1 MRLIELRLKNL
12 NSLKGEWHIDFA
24 DSAFINEGIFAIT
37 GQTGAGKTTILDAI
51 CLALYGE
58 TPRINNIS
66 KSSNEVMTRQT
77 AECFAEVV
85 IDLNGTQYRCR
96 WGQRRAYGKADGNL
110 QDATH
115 EIALLKPKTVDN
127 NHADSKNDKLKGDEI
142 LESKLS
148 RTKEKIIELTH
159 MDFQQFTRSILL
171 AQGSFSAFL
180 KAKADERADIL
191 EKITGTDIY
200 ATISTHVFEKKRA
213 EEEVLNKLQFGL
225 EGLTL
230 LDADEEALINE
241 KLTAHQAAQTEQQQQ
256 YQRLQAQITWLDT
269 VAELEKNV
277 GNYEK
282 EVAAA
287 KQAQADFIPTA
298 KRLNAANKALE
309 IDSQYSQLIYNRDTV
324 TRLQKDQQALTHQLP
339 QQEKRLAHAVNTLKT
354 ADAHTQSA
362 NDALQNALPKIAQ
375 ARKLDAAIAQQ
386 MQVLDVNQQRKQA
399 ITTNTQRLHQEI
411 ENHTVQ
417 FNQDK
422 AQLAMIEKHL
432 SDAAALHDID
442 TDAANFDSHGSRL
455 KALLQDN
462 ATLAVDK
469 VNHYNLIEQ
478 YQTNLDKCQQQ
489 QDSAKAQIA
498 KAREEL
504 TALQDKQAGLT
515 KEQSLADIRAEQ
527 EQLEHISS
535 QIEQVSFKIQQID
548 ALALQINKI
557 NTTLPAINN
566 AVTKMAAAISDNET
580 AIVDAK
586 ERRQDKQKLLDS
598 WQQMASLEH
607 YISQLKAGEPCPL
620 CGALE
625 HPYSAHHP
633 VLNKEQSDVA
643 QTQQQISELD
653 TTINALEQ
661 TLSQQRIEYATTQN
675 QIKQLH
681 EQKNP
686 LYEQMKK
693 LCADSN
699 DLIQPLL
706 DKAYSNAI
714 AASINQ
720 LAQFGRDINLLSKQI
735 AADSTGSA
743 SSDLIKESLIK
754 DNLSLLDTIKAELA
768 KRRQHLKNT
777 LTQYD
782 ALSDELAKT
791 SKTIEIFEKQQ
802 YQLASDIHK
811 IKTDIQ
817 ISSLAL
823 EDIDKKICTNFAEL
837 TQLKDAISAILN
849 KYLAGKYELDGVTE
863 PAALQPLLASI
874 EQQIVLNETDYD
886 AHIQT
891 LRQQRSNLVQ
901 LKKQFNA
908 YKDEQQTLLSALSSA
923 TVQIETKQT
932 QLDKEEAELNSLLQA
947 ISDKTEALA
956 QLTAERRDIFAD
968 NIFSGNVPNIG
979 TDHSNINLN
988 PDAEET
994 RLRTVLEQAQSEQA
1008 AAQRQLDSAELTLK
1022 QLQQQQQQII
1032 DQLTNAT
1039 TALTTQENIFQAALA
1054 SSDFIDEAE
1063 FIRARLPAAE
1073 RHSLTEQQQQ
1083 INDALKQAQ
1092 SLLTQTMQA
1101 LAEKKAHPLTTA
1113 DRETLA
1119 DQQQLAQNEL
1129 QRLIESIG
1137 AMSQQL
1143 KDNEEKKGSQ
1153 QAQRQAIAQQKE
1165 TLQVWRQLNELI
1177 GSSSGKKYRTFAQGL
1192 TFDIM
1197 VIHANAQLHKMS
1209 DRYLLTRDDNNPLEL
1224 NVIDNYQG
1232 GEVRSTKNLSG
1243 GEGFIISLAL
1253 ALGLSQM
1260 ASHNIRVDSL
1270 FLDEGFGTLD
1280 EESLD
1285 IALDT
1290 LTSLQQE
1297 GKLIGVISHV
1307 QALKERILTQIQV
1320 TKLSGGYSKI
1330 TGQGCYHIAS

>member
-58 TPRINNIS
+58 TPRINSIS

-115 EIALLKPKTVDN
+115 EIALLKPKNVDN

-230 LDADEEALINE
+230 LEADEEALINK

-309 IDSQYSQLIYNRDTV
+309 IDSQFSQLIYNRDTV

-354 ADAHTQSA
+354 ADAHRQFA

-399 ITTNTQRLHQEI
+399 ITANTQRLHQEI
-411 ENHTVQ
+411 KAHKTCL
-417 FNQDK
+417 NQDK

-432 SDAAALHDID
+432 NDAADLHDID
-442 TDAANFDSHGSRL
+442 TDVANFDSHGSRL

-462 ATLAVDK
+462 ATLAAEK
-469 VNHYNLIEQ
+469 TNHYNHIEQ

-489 QDSAKAQIA
+489 QDVSNALIA

-504 TALQDKQAGLT
+504 AALQDKQAGLT

-527 EQLEHISS
+527 EQLEHTHS
-535 QIEQVSFKIQQID
+535 QIEQVGFKAQHIEALASQINQINTALPTIND
-548 ALALQINKI
+548 AL
-557 NTTLPAINN
+557 
-566 AVTKMAAAISDNET
+566 TKLAASITDNET
-580 AIVDAK
+580 LMADANN
-586 ERRQDKQKLLDS
+586 RRQDKQKLLDS
-598 WQQMASLEH
+598 WQQVASLER
-607 YISQLKAGEPCPL
+607 YITQLKDGDPCPL
-620 CGALE
+620 CGARE
-625 HPYSAHHP
+625 HPYSTHHP
-633 VLNKEQSDVA
+633 VLDKEQSDIA
-643 QTQQQISELD
+643 RTQEQISELD

-681 EQKNP
+681 EQKKP

-693 LCADSN
+693 LGADSN
-699 DLIQPLL
+699 DLIQPILA
-706 DKAYSNAI
+706 KTHSNAVT
-714 AASINQ
+714 ASINQ
-720 LAQFGRDINLLSKQI
+720 LGQIGIDMDLLSEQI
-735 AADSTGSA
+735 ADDST
-743 SSDLIKESLIK
+743 DCTLIKERLIK
-754 DNLSLLDTIKAELA
+754 DNLSLLDTIKAQLA
-768 KRRQHLKNT
+768 KRRQYLKNT

-802 YQLASDIHK
+802 YQLA
-811 IKTDIQ
+811 TDIYEIKSDTQ
-817 ISSLAL
+817 ISALAL
-823 EDIDKKICTNFAEL
+823 DAIEKKISTNFADL
-837 TQLKDAISAILN
+837 TQLKDAIVAILD

-874 EQQIVLNETDYD
+874 EQQIVLNETNYD

-923 TVQIETKQT
+923 TVQIDTKQA

-1022 QLQQQQQQII
+1022 QLQGQQQQLAE
-1032 DQLTNAT
+1032 QLTSAS
-1039 TALTTQENIFQAALA
+1039 TALTTQENIFKAALA
-1054 SSDFIDEAE
+1054 SSDFSDEAA
-1063 FIRARLPAAE
+1063 FMRARLPAAE
-1073 RHSLTEQQQQ
+1073 RHHLTEQQQQ
-1083 INDALKQAQ
+1083 INDTLKQAQ
-1092 SLLTQTMQA
+1092 SLLTQTMQT
-1101 LAEKKAHPLTTA
+1101 LAEKKANPLTTA

-1129 QRLIESIG
+1129 QRLIEAIG
-1137 AMSQQL
+1137 AMTQQL
-1143 KDNEEKKGSQ
+1143 KDNEEKKGNQ
-1153 QAQRQAIAQQKE
+1153 QAQRQAIAQQKD

-1197 VIHANAQLHKMS
+1197 VTHANAQLHKMS
-1209 DRYLLTRDDNNPLEL
+1209 DRYLLARDDNNPLEL

>member
-115 EIALLKPKTVDN
+115 EIALVTPKTDD
-127 NHADSKNDKLKGDEI
+127 DSNVVSKEDELKGDEI

-148 RTKEKIIELTH
+148 RTKEKIVELTR

-200 ATISTHVFEKKRA
+200 ATISTHVFERKRA
-213 EEEVLNKLQFGL
+213 EEEILNKLQFGL
-225 EGLTL
+225 DGLTL
-230 LDADEEALINE
+230 LDADEEALIKE
-241 KLTAHQAAQTEQQQQ
+241 KLTSHQTAKTQQQQQ
-256 YQRLQAQITWLDT
+256 YQRLQTQINWLDT

-277 GNYEK
+277 DNHQN
-282 EVAAA
+282 EVTAA
-287 KQAQADFIPTA
+287 KQAQTDFAPDA

-309 IDSQYSQLIYNRDTV
+309 IDSQYSQLTHDRNDV
-324 TRLQKDQQALTHQLP
+324 KRLQNEQQALNHQLP
-339 QQEKRLAHAVNTLKT
+339 QQEERLAHAVITLKA

-362 NDALQNALPKIAQ
+362 HDTLQITLPKIAH
-375 ARKLDAAIAQQ
+375 ARKLDGAIAQQ
-386 MQVLDVNQQRKQA
+386 MQVLNDQQQRKQRLA
-399 ITTNTQRLHQEI
+399 TNTQGLRQEI

-422 AQLAMIEKHL
+422 AQLATIEKYL
-432 SDAAALHDID
+432 IDAAALHDID

-462 ATLAVDK
+462 AALANEK
-469 VNHYNLIEQ
+469 IAHHQQSIQ
-478 YQTNLDKCQQQ
+478 YQTNLDQCQQQ
-489 QDSAKAQIA
+489 QDATNALIA
-498 KAREEL
+498 KAREALATLQKQQAAL
-504 TALQDKQAGLT
+504 TQT
-515 KEQSLADIRAEQ
+515 QSLAAIRDEQ
-527 EQLEHISS
+527 EQIEHTHS
-535 QIEQVSFKIQQID
+535 QIEQVSSKAQQIE
-548 ALALQINKI
+548 ALASQINKI
-557 NTTLPAINN
+557 NTALPTINDTL
-566 AVTKMAAAISDNET
+566 TKLAASITDNE
-580 AIVDAK
+580 ALMADAK
-586 ERRQDKQKLLDS
+586 DRRQDKQKLLDS
-598 WQQMASLEH
+598 WQQVASLER
-607 YISQLKAGEPCPL
+607 YITQLKEGVPCPL
-620 CGALE
+620 CGARE
-625 HPYSAHHP
+625 HPYGAHHP
-633 VLNKEQSDVA
+633 VLNKEPAEVA

-653 TTINALEQ
+653 TTINTLEQ
-661 TLSQQRIEYATTQN
+661 TISKQRIEYATTQN

-686 LYEQMKK
+686 LYEQIKK
-693 LCADSN
+693 LGADSN

-706 DKAYSNAI
+706 AKTYSNAVT
-714 AASINQ
+714 ASMTQ
-720 LAQFGRDINLLSKQI
+720 LGQIGIDMDLLTKR
-735 AADSTGSA
+735 ADDSTDSA
-743 SSDLIKESLIK
+743 LIKESLIK
-754 DNLSLLDTIKAELA
+754 DGLLLLETIKDQLSER
-768 KRRQHLKNT
+768 KQSLKDT
-777 LTQYD
+777 LTQHE

-791 SKTIEIFEKQQ
+791 NKTIETFEKQQ
-802 YQLASDIHK
+802 YQLA
-811 IKTDIQ
+811 TDIYEIKSNSQ
-817 ISSLAL
+817 ISTLAL
-823 EDIDKKICTNFAEL
+823 DAIEKKISTNFAEL
-837 TQLKDAISAILN
+837 TQLKDAILAILN
-849 KYLAGKYELDGVTE
+849 KYLAGKYELDAATK
-863 PAALQPLLASI
+863 PAALQPLLAI
-874 EQQIVLNETDYD
+874 IDQQVVLNKADYEVHLD
-886 AHIQT
+886 T
-891 LRQQRSNLVQ
+891 LRQQRSSLVQ
-901 LKKQFNA
+901 LKQQFTA
-908 YKDEQQTLLSALSSA
+908 YKNAQQNLITALSSI
-923 TVQIETKQT
+923 TVQIETKQA
-932 QLDKEEAELNSLLQA
+932 QLDKQKVELDDLLQA
-947 ISDKTEALA
+947 ITAKSEMLA

-968 NIFSGNVPNIG
+968 NIFVGNVPN
-979 TDHSNINLN
+979 TDNDNSNININ
-988 PDAEET
+988 PDAEEA
-994 RLRTVLEQAQSEQA
+994 RLRTVLEQAHSEQA
-1008 AAQRQLDSAELTLK
+1008 VAQRQLDSAELTLK
-1022 QLQQQQQQII
+1022 QLQRQQQLLAE
-1032 DQLTNAT
+1032 QLTTAS
-1039 TALTTQENIFQAALA
+1039 TALMTQEDIFKTALA
-1054 SSDFIDEAE
+1054 SSDFSDEAE
-1063 FIRARLPAAE
+1063 FMRARLPAAE
-1073 RHSLTEQQQQ
+1073 RHNLTEQQQQ
-1083 INDALKQAQ
+1083 INDTLKQAQ
-1092 SLLTQTMQA
+1092 SLLTQTLQA
-1101 LAEKKAHPLTTA
+1101 LAEKKANPLTTE
-1113 DRETLA
+1113 DRESLA
-1119 DQQQLAQNEL
+1119 EQQQLAQNEL
-1129 QRLIESIG
+1129 QRLIEAIG
-1137 AMSQQL
+1137 AMSQQF
-1143 KDNEEKKGSQ
+1143 KDNEEKKGNQ
-1153 QAQRQAIAQQKE
+1153 QAQRQAIAQQKD

-1197 VIHANAQLHKMS
+1197 VTHANAQLHKMS
-1209 DRYLLTRDDNNPLEL
+1209 DRYLLARDDNSPLEL

-1232 GEVRSTKNLSG
+1232 GERRSTKNLSG

-1320 TKLSGGYSKI
+1320 TKLSGGFSKI

>member
-58 TPRINNIS
+58 TPRINSIS

-115 EIALLKPKTVDN
+115 EIALLKPKNVDN

-287 KQAQADFIPTA
+287 KQAQADFAPDA

-339 QQEKRLAHAVNTLKT
+339 QQKADLVQALRTLKM
-354 ADAHTQSA
+354 ASAHTQSA

-399 ITTNTQRLHQEI
+399 ITANTQRLHQEI
-411 ENHTVQ
+411 KAHKTRL
-417 FNQDK
+417 NQDK

-432 SDAAALHDID
+432 NDAADLHDID
-442 TDAANFDSHGSRL
+442 TDVANFDSHGSRL

-462 ATLAVDK
+462 ATLAAEK
-469 VNHYNLIEQ
+469 TNHYNHIEQ
-478 YQTNLDKCQQQ
+478 YQTNFDKCQQQ
-489 QDSAKAQIA
+489 QDVSNALIA

-504 TALQDKQAGLT
+504 AALQDKQADLT
-515 KEQSLADIRAEQ
+515 KEQSLSAIRDEQ
-527 EQLEHISS
+527 EQIEHTYS
-535 QIEQVSFKIQQID
+535 QIEQVSFKAQQFE
-548 ALALQINKI
+548 ALASQINKI

-653 TTINALEQ
+653 TTLNALEQ

-681 EQKNP
+681 EQKKP

-754 DNLSLLDTIKAELA
+754 DNLSLLDTIKAQLA
-768 KRRQHLKNT
+768 KRRQYLKNT
-777 LTQYD
+777 LTQYE
-782 ALSDELAKT
+782 ALSDELSIANKA
-791 SKTIEIFEKQQ
+791 IETFEKQQ

-837 TQLKDAISAILN
+837 TTLKDAISAILN

-863 PAALQPLLASI
+863 PTALQPLLASI
-874 EQQIVLNETDYD
+874 KQQIVLNEADYD

-891 LRQQRSNLVQ
+891 LRQQRSNLVR

-908 YKDEQQTLLSALSSA
+908 DKNEQQTLLSALSSV

-932 QLDKEEAELNSLLQA
+932 QLDKEEAELESLLQA
-947 ISDKTEALA
+947 IIAKTKTLA

-968 NIFSGNVPNIG
+968 NTLNI
-979 TDHSNINLN
+979 DADNSNIH
-988 PDAEET
+988 PDDMET
-994 RLRTVLEQAQSEQA
+994 RLRTVLEQAHSKQA

-1022 QLQQQQQQII
+1022 QLQQQQQQLI
-1032 DQLTNAT
+1032 DQLTIAT

-1063 FIRARLPAAE
+1063 FIHARLPAAE
-1073 RHSLTEQQQQ
+1073 RYSLTEQQQQ
-1083 INDALKQAQ
+1083 INDTLKQAQ

-1101 LAEKKAHPLTTA
+1101 LAEKKANPLTTA

-1129 QRLIESIG
+1129 QRLIEAIG

-1143 KDNEEKKGSQ
+1143 KDNEEKKGNQ
-1153 QAQRQAIAQQKE
+1153 QAQRQAIAQQKD

-1197 VIHANAQLHKMS
+1197 VTHANAQLHKMS
-1209 DRYLLTRDDNNPLEL
+1209 DRYLLARDDNNPLEL

-1232 GEVRSTKNLSG
+1232 GEMRSTKNLSG

-1320 TKLSGGYSKI
+1320 AKLSGGFSKI

>member
-58 TPRINNIS
+58 TPRINSIS

-115 EIALLKPKTVDN
+115 EIALLKPKNVDN

-230 LDADEEALINE
+230 LEADEEALINE
-241 KLTAHQAAQTEQQQQ
+241 KLTAHQAAQTEQQQH
-256 YQRLQAQITWLDT
+256 YQRLNEQINWLDAIT
-269 VAELEKNV
+269 ELEKNV

-309 IDSQYSQLIYNRDTV
+309 IDSQFSQLIYNRDTV

-354 ADAHTQSA
+354 ADAHRQFA

-399 ITTNTQRLHQEI
+399 ITANTQRLHQEI
-411 ENHTVQ
+411 KAHKTCL
-417 FNQDK
+417 NQDK

-432 SDAAALHDID
+432 NDAADLHDID
-442 TDAANFDSHGSRL
+442 TDVANFDSHGSRL

-462 ATLAVDK
+462 ATLAAEK
-469 VNHYNLIEQ
+469 TNHYNHIEQ

-489 QDSAKAQIA
+489 QDVSNALIA

-504 TALQDKQAGLT
+504 AALQDKQAGLT

-527 EQLEHISS
+527 EQLEHTHS
-535 QIEQVSFKIQQID
+535 QIEQVGFKAQHIEALASQINQINTALPTIND
-548 ALALQINKI
+548 AL
-557 NTTLPAINN
+557 
-566 AVTKMAAAISDNET
+566 TKLAASITDNET
-580 AIVDAK
+580 LMADANN
-586 ERRQDKQKLLDS
+586 RRQDKQKLLDS
-598 WQQMASLEH
+598 WQQVASLER
-607 YISQLKAGEPCPL
+607 YITQLKDGDPCPL
-620 CGALE
+620 CGARE
-625 HPYSAHHP
+625 HPYSTHHP
-633 VLNKEQSDVA
+633 VLDKEQSDIA
-643 QTQQQISELD
+643 RTQEQISELD

-681 EQKNP
+681 EQKKP

-699 DLIQPLL
+699 DLIQPILA
-706 DKAYSNAI
+706 KTYSNAVT
-714 AASINQ
+714 ASINQ
-720 LAQFGRDINLLSKQI
+720 LGQIGIDMDLLSEQI
-735 AADSTGSA
+735 ADDST
-743 SSDLIKESLIK
+743 DCILIKERLIK
-754 DNLSLLDTIKAELA
+754 DNLSLLDTIKAQLA
-768 KRRQHLKNT
+768 KRRQYLKNT

-802 YQLASDIHK
+802 YQLA
-811 IKTDIQ
+811 TDIYEIKSDTQ
-817 ISSLAL
+817 ISALAL
-823 EDIDKKICTNFAEL
+823 DAIEKKISTNFADL
-837 TQLKDAISAILN
+837 TQLKDAIVAILD

-874 EQQIVLNETDYD
+874 EQQIVLNETNYD

-923 TVQIETKQT
+923 TVQIDTKQA

-1022 QLQQQQQQII
+1022 QLQGQQQQLAE
-1032 DQLTNAT
+1032 QLTSAS
-1039 TALTTQENIFQAALA
+1039 TALTTQENIFKAALA
-1054 SSDFIDEAE
+1054 SSDFSDEAA
-1063 FIRARLPAAE
+1063 FMRARLPASE
-1073 RHSLTEQQQQ
+1073 RHHLTEQQQQ
-1083 INDALKQAQ
+1083 INDTLKQAQ
-1092 SLLTQTMQA
+1092 SLLTQTMQT
-1101 LAEKKAHPLTTA
+1101 LAEKKANPLTTA

-1143 KDNEEKKGSQ
+1143 KDNEEKKGNQ
-1153 QAQRQAIAQQKE
+1153 QAQRQAIAQQKD

-1197 VIHANAQLHKMS
+1197 VTHANAQLHKMS
-1209 DRYLLTRDDNNPLEL
+1209 DRYLLARDDNNPLEL

-1232 GEVRSTKNLSG
+1232 GEMRSTKNLSG

>member
-77 AECFAEVV
+77 ADCFAEVV

-115 EIALLKPKTVDN
+115 EIALVTPKTNHHN
-127 NHADSKNDKLKGDEI
+127 NADSKDDKLKGDEI

-148 RTKEKIIELTH
+148 RTKEKIVELTR

-213 EEEVLNKLQFGL
+213 EEEILNKLQFGL
-225 EGLTL
+225 DGLTL

-241 KLTAHQAAQTEQQQQ
+241 KLTSHQTAQTKQQQQ
-256 YQRLQAQITWLDT
+256 YQRLQAQVNWFDT
-269 VAELEKNV
+269 VAELKKNV
-277 GNYEK
+277 DNHQN
-282 EVAAA
+282 EVTVA
-287 KQAQADFIPTA
+287 KQAQADFAPDA

-309 IDSQYSQLIYNRDTV
+309 IDSQYSQLAHNRDNLK
-324 TRLQKDQQALTHQLP
+324 RLQNDQQALNHQLP
-339 QQEKRLAHAVNTLKT
+339 QQEERLAHAVNTLKA
-354 ADAHTQSA
+354 ADADT
-362 NDALQNALPKIAQ
+362 QNAYDKLQITLPKIAH

-386 MQVLDVNQQRKQA
+386 MQALDDQQQRKQRLA
-399 ITTNTQRLHQEI
+399 TNTQGLRQEI

-417 FNQDK
+417 FKQDK
-422 AQLAMIEKHL
+422 AQLATIEKYL
-432 SDAAALHDID
+432 IDAAALHDID

-462 ATLAVDK
+462 AALANEK
-469 VNHYNLIEQ
+469 TAHHEQSSQ
-478 YQTNLDKCQQQ
+478 YQTNLDQCQQQ
-489 QDSAKAQIA
+489 QDVTNALIA
-498 KAREEL
+498 KAREAL
-504 TALQDKQAGLT
+504 AALQKQQAALT
-515 KEQSLADIRAEQ
+515 QTQSLAAIRDEQ
-527 EQLEHISS
+527 EQIEHTHS
-535 QIEQVSFKIQQID
+535 QIEQVGFKAQHIEALASQINQINTALPTVND
-548 ALALQINKI
+548 AL
-557 NTTLPAINN
+557 
-566 AVTKMAAAISDNET
+566 TKLAASITDNET
-580 AIVDAK
+580 LMAGAK
-586 ERRQDKQKLLDS
+586 DRRQDKQKLLDS
-598 WQQMASLEH
+598 WQQVASLER
-607 YISQLKAGEPCPL
+607 YITQLKEGDPCPL
-620 CGALE
+620 CGARE

-633 VLNKEQSDVA
+633 VLNKEPAEVA

-653 TTINALEQ
+653 TTINTLEQ
-661 TLSQQRIEYATTQN
+661 TLSKQRIEYATTQN

-681 EQKNP
+681 EQKIP
-686 LYEQMKK
+686 LYEQMKR
-693 LCADSN
+693 LGADSN
-699 DLIQPLL
+699 NLIQPLL
-706 DKAYSNAI
+706 AKTYSNAVT
-714 AASINQ
+714 ASMTQ
-720 LAQFGRDINLLSKQI
+720 LGQIDAYMNLLTKR
-735 AADSTGSA
+735 ADDSTDSA
-743 SSDLIKESLIK
+743 LIKERLIK
-754 DNLSLLDTIKAELA
+754 DSLLLLDTIKDQLSERKLS
-768 KRRQHLKNT
+768 LKDT
-777 LTQYD
+777 LTQHE

-791 SKTIEIFEKQQ
+791 SKTIETFEKQQ
-802 YQLASDIHK
+802 YQLA
-811 IKTDIQ
+811 TDIYEIKSNSQ
-817 ISSLAL
+817 ISALAL
-823 EDIDKKICTNFAEL
+823 DAIDKKISTNFAEL
-837 TQLKDAISAILN
+837 TQLKDAILAILN
-849 KYLAGKYELDGVTE
+849 KYLAGKYELDAATK

-874 EQQIVLNETDYD
+874 DQQIVLNKADYEVYLD
-886 AHIQT
+886 T
-891 LRQQRSNLVQ
+891 LRQQRSSLVQ
-901 LKKQFNA
+901 LKQQFTA
-908 YKDEQQTLLSALSSA
+908 YKNAQQNLITAIGSV
-923 TVQIETKQT
+923 TVQIETKQA
-932 QLDKEEAELNSLLQA
+932 QLDKEETELDDLLQVITA
-947 ISDKTEALA
+947 KSEMLA

-968 NIFSGNVPNIG
+968 NIFSGNVPNTG
-979 TDHSNINLN
+979 NDNSNININ
-988 PDAEET
+988 PDAEEA
-994 RLRTVLEQAQSEQA
+994 RLRTVLEQAHSEKA

-1022 QLQQQQQQII
+1022 QLQRQQQLLTE
-1032 DQLTNAT
+1032 QLTTAS
-1039 TALTTQENIFQAALA
+1039 TALTTQEDVFKTALA
-1054 SSDFIDEAE
+1054 SSDFSDEAE
-1063 FIRARLPAAE
+1063 FMRARLPAAE
-1073 RHSLTEQQQQ
+1073 RHHLTEQQQQ
-1083 INDALKQAQ
+1083 INDTLKQAQ
-1092 SLLTQTMQA
+1092 SLLTQTLQA
-1101 LAEKKAHPLTTA
+1101 LAEKKANPLTNE
-1113 DRETLA
+1113 DRETLVE
-1119 DQQQLAQNEL
+1119 QQQLAQNEL
-1129 QRLIESIG
+1129 QRLIEAIG

-1143 KDNEEKKGSQ
+1143 KDNEEKKGNQ
-1153 QAQRQAIAQQKE
+1153 QAQRQAIAQQKD

-1197 VIHANAQLHKMS
+1197 VTHANAQLHKMS
-1209 DRYLLTRDDNNPLEL
+1209 DRYLLARDDNNPLEL

-1232 GEVRSTKNLSG
+1232 GERRSTKNLSG

-1280 EESLD
+1280 DESLD

-1320 TKLSGGYSKI
+1320 TKLSGGFSKI

>member
-115 EIALLKPKTVDN
+115 EIALVKPKTNHHN
-127 NHADSKNDKLKGDEI
+127 NADSKDDKLKGDEI

-148 RTKEKIIELTH
+148 RTKEKIVELTR

-213 EEEVLNKLQFGL
+213 EEEILNKLQFGL
-225 EGLTL
+225 DGLTL
-230 LDADEEALINE
+230 LDADEEALIKE
-241 KLTAHQAAQTEQQQQ
+241 KLTSHQTAQTQQQQQ
-256 YQRLQAQITWLDT
+256 YQRLQTQINWLDT

-277 GNYEK
+277 DNHQN
-282 EVAAA
+282 EVTVA
-287 KQAQADFIPTA
+287 KQAQADFAPDA

-309 IDSQYSQLIYNRDTV
+309 IDSQYSQLAHNRNDV
-324 TRLQKDQQALTHQLP
+324 KRLQDEQQQLNHQLP
-339 QQEKRLAHAVNTLKT
+339 QQEERLAHAVNALKA
-354 ADAHTQSA
+354 ADT
-362 NDALQNALPKIAQ
+362 DTQNAYDKLQTTLPKIAH

-386 MQVLDVNQQRKQA
+386 MQALDDQQQRKQRLA
-399 ITTNTQRLHQEI
+399 TNTQGLRQEI

-422 AQLAMIEKHL
+422 AQLATIEKYL
-432 SDAAALHDID
+432 IDTAALHDID

-462 ATLAVDK
+462 AALANEK
-469 VNHYNLIEQ
+469 IAHHQQSSQ
-478 YQTNLDKCQQQ
+478 YQTNLDQCQQQ
-489 QDSAKAQIA
+489 QDATNALIA
-498 KAREEL
+498 KAREAL
-504 TALQDKQAGLT
+504 AALQKKQAALT
-515 KEQSLADIRAEQ
+515 QTQSLAAIRDEQ
-527 EQLEHISS
+527 EQIEHTHS
-535 QIEQVSFKIQQID
+535 QIEQVSFKVQHIE
-548 ALALQINKI
+548 ALAIQINKI
-557 NTTLPAINN
+557 NTALPTIND
-566 AVTKMAAAISDNET
+566 ALTKLAASITDNE
-580 AIVDAK
+580 ALMADAK
-586 ERRQDKQKLLDS
+586 DRRQDKQKLLDA
-598 WQQMASLEH
+598 WQQVASLEH
-607 YISQLKAGEPCPL
+607 YITQLKEGDPCPL
-620 CGALE
+620 CGARE
-625 HPYSAHHP
+625 HPYGAHHP
-633 VLNKEQSDVA
+633 VLNKEPAEVA

-661 TLSQQRIEYATTQN
+661 TISKQRIEYATTQN
-675 QIKQLH
+675 QIKHLH
-681 EQKNP
+681 EQKTP

-693 LCADSN
+693 LGADSN

-706 DKAYSNAI
+706 AKTYSNAVT
-714 AASINQ
+714 ASMTQ
-720 LAQFGRDINLLSKQI
+720 LGQIDAYMDLLTKR
-735 AADSTGSA
+735 ADDSTDSA
-743 SSDLIKESLIK
+743 LIKERLIK
-754 DNLSLLDTIKAELA
+754 DGLLLLDTIKDQLSER
-768 KRRQHLKNT
+768 KQSLKDT
-777 LTQYD
+777 LTQHE

-791 SKTIEIFEKQQ
+791 SKTIETFEKQQ
-802 YQLASDIHK
+802 YQLANDIYE
-811 IKTDIQ
+811 IKSNSQ
-817 ISSLAL
+817 ISALAL
-823 EDIDKKICTNFAEL
+823 DAIEKKISTNFAEL
-837 TQLKDAISAILN
+837 TQLKDAILAILN
-849 KYLAGKYELDGVTE
+849 KYLAGKYELDAATK

-874 EQQIVLNETDYD
+874 DQQVVLSKADYEVHLD
-886 AHIQT
+886 T
-891 LRQQRSNLVQ
+891 LRQQRSSLVQ
-901 LKKQFNA
+901 LKQQFTA
-908 YKDEQQTLLSALSSA
+908 YKNAQQNLITAIGSI
-923 TVQIETKQT
+923 TVQIETKQA
-932 QLDKEEAELNSLLQA
+932 QLDKQKTELDDLLQTITA
-947 ISDKTEALA
+947 KSEMLA

-968 NIFSGNVPNIG
+968 NIFSGNVPN
-979 TDHSNINLN
+979 TDNDNSNININ
-988 PDAEET
+988 PDAEEA
-994 RLRTVLEQAQSEQA
+994 RLRTALEQAHSEQA
-1008 AAQRQLDSAELTLK
+1008 AAQRQLDSAELTLN
-1022 QLQQQQQQII
+1022 QLQRQQQLLAE
-1032 DQLTNAT
+1032 QLTSAS
-1039 TALTTQENIFQAALA
+1039 TALTTQEDIFKTALA
-1054 SSDFIDEAE
+1054 SSDFSDEAE
-1063 FIRARLPAAE
+1063 FMRARLPAAE
-1073 RHSLTEQQQQ
+1073 RHHLTEQQQQ
-1083 INDALKQAQ
+1083 INDTLKQAQ
-1092 SLLTQTMQA
+1092 SLLTQTLQA
-1101 LAEKKAHPLTTA
+1101 LAEKKANPLTNE
-1113 DRETLA
+1113 DIETLVE
-1119 DQQQLAQNEL
+1119 QQQLAHNEL
-1129 QRLIESIG
+1129 QRLIEAIG

-1143 KDNEEKKGSQ
+1143 KDNEEKKGNQ
-1153 QAQRQAIAQQKE
+1153 QAQRQAIAQQKD

-1197 VIHANAQLHKMS
+1197 VTHANAQLHKMS
-1209 DRYLLTRDDNNPLEL
+1209 DRYLLARDDNSPLEL

-1232 GEVRSTKNLSG
+1232 GERRSTKNLSG

-1320 TKLSGGYSKI
+1320 TKLSGGFSKI

>member
-58 TPRINNIS
+58 TPRINSIS

-115 EIALLKPKTVDN
+115 EIALLKPKNVDN

-230 LDADEEALINE
+230 LEADEEALINE

-309 IDSQYSQLIYNRDTV
+309 IDSQFSQLIYNRDTV

-354 ADAHTQSA
+354 ADAHRQFA

-399 ITTNTQRLHQEI
+399 ITANTQRLHQEI
-411 ENHTVQ
+411 KAHKTCL
-417 FNQDK
+417 NQDK

-432 SDAAALHDID
+432 NDAADLHDID
-442 TDAANFDSHGSRL
+442 TDVANFDSHGSRL

-462 ATLAVDK
+462 ATLAAEK
-469 VNHYNLIEQ
+469 TNHYNHIEQ

-489 QDSAKAQIA
+489 QDVSNALIA

-504 TALQDKQAGLT
+504 AALQDKQAGLT

-527 EQLEHISS
+527 EQLEHTHS
-535 QIEQVSFKIQQID
+535 QIEQVGFKAQHIEALASQINQINTALPTIND
-548 ALALQINKI
+548 AL
-557 NTTLPAINN
+557 
-566 AVTKMAAAISDNET
+566 TKLAASITDNET
-580 AIVDAK
+580 LMADANN
-586 ERRQDKQKLLDS
+586 RRQDKQKLLDS
-598 WQQMASLEH
+598 WQQVASLER
-607 YISQLKAGEPCPL
+607 YITQLKDGDPCPL
-620 CGALE
+620 CGARE
-625 HPYSAHHP
+625 HPYSTHHP
-633 VLNKEQSDVA
+633 VLDKEQSDIA
-643 QTQQQISELD
+643 RTQEQISELD

-681 EQKNP
+681 EQKKP

-693 LCADSN
+693 LGADSN
-699 DLIQPLL
+699 DLIQPILA
-706 DKAYSNAI
+706 KTYSNAVT
-714 AASINQ
+714 ASINQ
-720 LAQFGRDINLLSKQI
+720 LGQIGIDMDLLSEQI
-735 AADSTGSA
+735 ADDST
-743 SSDLIKESLIK
+743 DCTLIKERLIK
-754 DNLSLLDTIKAELA
+754 DNLSLLDTIKAQLA
-768 KRRQHLKNT
+768 KRRQYLKNT

-802 YQLASDIHK
+802 YQLA
-811 IKTDIQ
+811 TDIYEIKSDTQ
-817 ISSLAL
+817 ISALAL
-823 EDIDKKICTNFAEL
+823 DAIEKKISTNFADL
-837 TQLKDAISAILN
+837 TQLKDAIVAILD

-874 EQQIVLNETDYD
+874 EQQIVLNETNYD

-923 TVQIETKQT
+923 TVQIDTKQA

-1022 QLQQQQQQII
+1022 QLQGQQQQLAE
-1032 DQLTNAT
+1032 QLTSAS
-1039 TALTTQENIFQAALA
+1039 TALTTQENIFKAALA
-1054 SSDFIDEAE
+1054 SSDFSDEAA
-1063 FIRARLPAAE
+1063 FMRARLPAAE
-1073 RHSLTEQQQQ
+1073 RHHLTEQQQQ
-1083 INDALKQAQ
+1083 INDTLKQAQ
-1092 SLLTQTMQA
+1092 SLLTQTMQT
-1101 LAEKKAHPLTTA
+1101 LAEKKANPLTTA

-1129 QRLIESIG
+1129 QRLIEAIG
-1137 AMSQQL
+1137 AMTQQL
-1143 KDNEEKKGSQ
+1143 KDNEEKKGNQ
-1153 QAQRQAIAQQKE
+1153 QAQRQAIAQQKD

-1197 VIHANAQLHKMS
+1197 VTHANAQLHKMS
-1209 DRYLLTRDDNNPLEL
+1209 DRYLLARDDNNPLEL